1 MRAAYPWHDAAMP
14 DESYPR
20 QKARTRGFQLGRP
33 RSITVLDDGRVLFA
47 RSASGTSAVNDLW
60 LLADNEQPVVDVA
73 RLPIIGEL
81 PAAERARRERLREV
95 TSGITQYSVDEAGRT
110 AVFTVDGTGFAVNL
124 QPPFTGSALD
134 TPTGIMDLRI
144 NPAGTAVAFVHDGS
158 LMRMPLNAGV
168 AEVVR
173 EPAADTETWGLAD
186 FIAAEE
192 LGRYRGFWWV
202 GDDLLAAHVDTA
214 MVDTWWIADPAQP
227 AAEPVAHRYPAAGTA
242 NARVSLWLLR
252 TDGSAIELN
261 RDHDAW
267 PYVASVHVRHG
278 VVITYLSRDQ
288 RTMRIDALDQGS
300 GTATTLRTI
309 TDDAWVDLFPGLPAF
324 DPQGALLT
332 IEPHAG
338 VNRLCRDGQPI
349 SPETWQVTGLVDAT
363 DDVITIDVQPEPTS
377 HAMARLDGTTA
388 ELLTPLPGWS
398 GGAARGRTF
407 VSIRTDLRSEA
418 TTFTVHHAD
427 GTTTPIANLAERP
440 CITPQP
446 SLFTLTERQ
455 LPTALLLPNRHGGET
470 LPVIMSPYGGPHAQR
485 VVQSRNAYAT
495 EQWIADHG
503 YAVVIVDGAGTPGRG
518 PIEERHVIGDLAT
531 PVLTDQVDA
540 LQALAAD
547 HPFLD
552 LARVGIRGWS
562 FGGYLAALAV
572 LDRPDVFHAAV
583 AGAPVTDWRLYDTA
597 YTERYLGDPNLDAAP
612 YERTDLIPRAAQLA
626 RPLLL
631 VHGLADDNV
640 VAAHTLRL
648 SHALLAAGK
657 PHTVLPLSGITH
669 MTPQEI
675 VAENLLRL
683 ELDFFDEH
691 LKG

>member
-1 MRAAYPWHDAAMP
+1 M
-14 DESYPR
+14 
-20 QKARTRGFQLGRP
+20 
-33 RSITVLDDGRVLFA
+33 LFA
-47 RSASGTSAVNDLW
+47 RSASGTSVVNDLW
-60 LLADNEQPVVDVA
+60 LLAEGEQRIVEVA
-73 RLPIIGEL
+73 QLPISSEL

-95 TSGITQYSVDEAGRT
+95 TSGITQYSVDDAGQS
-110 AVFTVDGTGFAVNL
+110 AVFTVDGTGFVVRL
-124 QPPFTGSALD
+124 QPPFTVTALD

-144 NPAGTAVAFVHDGS
+144 NPAGTAVAFVHGGS
-158 LMRMPLNAGV
+158 LLRLALGGGD

-173 EPAADTETWGLAD
+173 SPASETETWGLAD

-202 GDDLLAAHVDTA
+202 GDDLLAAHVDTD

-227 AAEPVAHRYPAAGTA
+227 DAAPIAHRYPAAGTA
-242 NARVSLWLLR
+242 NARVAMWVLR
-252 TDGSAIELN
+252 ADGSAIELE

-288 RTMRIDALDQGS
+288 RNMRIDALDAVH
-300 GTATTLRTI
+300 GTTTTLRTI
-309 TDDAWVDLFPGLPAF
+309 TDDAWVDIFPGLPAF

-332 IEPHAG
+332 IEPIAG

-349 SPETWQVTGLVDAT
+349 SPDTWQVTGLVDAT
-363 DDVITIDVQPEPTS
+363 DDVITLDVQPDPTS
-377 HAMARLDGTTA
+377 HAMARLQGSAA
-388 ELLTPLPGWS
+388 ELLTPEHGWS
-398 GGAARGRTF
+398 AGAARGRTF
-407 VSIRTDLRSEA
+407 VSISTDLASEA
-418 TTFTVHHAD
+418 TTFTVHHGD

-440 CITPQP
+440 GISPKP

-455 LPTALLLPNRHGGET
+455 LPTALVLPTDHRGET

-518 PIEERHVIGDLAT
+518 PIEERRVLGDLAT
-531 PVLTDQVDA
+531 PVLDDQVHA
-540 LQALAAD
+540 LLALAAA

-552 LARVGIRGWS
+552 LGRVGIRGWS

-597 YTERYLGDPNLDAAP
+597 YTERYLGNPTLDVVP
-612 YERTDLIPRAAQLA
+612 YERTDLIPRAAQLT

-683 ELDFFDEH
+683 ELEFFDEH
-691 LKG
+691 LKR

>member
-1 MRAAYPWHDAAMP
+1 M
-14 DESYPR
+14 
-20 QKARTRGFQLGRP
+20 
-33 RSITVLDDGRVLFA
+33 
-47 RSASGTSAVNDLW
+47 VNDLW
-60 LLADNEQPVVDVA
+60 LIADDEQRIVDVA
-73 RLPIIGEL
+73 RLPISGEL

-95 TSGITQYSVDEAGRT
+95 TSGITQFSVDDAGRF
-110 AVFTVDGTGFAVNL
+110 AAFTVDGTGFVV
-124 QPPFTGSALD
+124 ALD
-134 TPTGIMDLRI
+134 APFPVTALHTPTGIVDLRI
-144 NPAGTAVAFVHDGS
+144 APAGTSVAFVHDGS
-158 LMRMPLNAGV
+158 LMRMALDGGDAQ
-168 AEVVR
+168 VVR
-173 EPAADTETWGLAD
+173 ASPAETETWGLAD

-192 LGRYRGFWWV
+192 LGRSRGYWWV
-202 GDDLLAAHVDTA
+202 GEDLLAAHVDTS

-227 AAEPVAHRYPAAGTA
+227 GSEPVAHRYPAAGTT
-242 NARVSLWLLR
+242 NARVSMWLLR
-252 TDGSAIELN
+252 ADGSAIELE

-288 RTMRIDALDQGS
+288 RSMRIDALNAQR
-300 GTATTLRTI
+300 GTSTTVRTI
-309 TDDAWVDLFPGLPAF
+309 TDPAWVDLFPGLPAF
-324 DPQGALLT
+324 DPHGALLT
-332 IEPHAG
+332 IEPRDG
-338 VNRLCRDGQPI
+338 VNRLCRDGEPI
-349 SPETWQVTGLVDAT
+349 GPDTWQVTGLVDAT
-363 DDVITIDVQPEPTS
+363 DDVITLDVQPEPTS
-377 HAMARLDGTTA
+377 HALARIDDTTST
-388 ELLTPLPGWS
+388 LLTPVPGWCA
-398 GGAARGRTF
+398 GAARGRT
-407 VSIRTDLRSEA
+407 VVTISTDLGSDVA
-418 TTFTVHHAD
+418 SFTVHRAD
-427 GTTTPIANLAERP
+427 GTTTPIANCAEPP

-446 SLFTLTERQ
+446 ALFTLTERQ
-455 LPTALLLPNRHGGET
+455 LPTALVLPTGHRGET
-470 LPVIMSPYGGPHAQR
+470 VPVIMSPYGGPHAQR

-518 PIEERHVIGDLAT
+518 PIEERRVLGDLAT

-572 LDRPDVFHAAV
+572 LERPDVFHVAV

-612 YERTDLIPRAAQLA
+612 YERTDLIPRASHLT

-691 LKG
+691 LKD